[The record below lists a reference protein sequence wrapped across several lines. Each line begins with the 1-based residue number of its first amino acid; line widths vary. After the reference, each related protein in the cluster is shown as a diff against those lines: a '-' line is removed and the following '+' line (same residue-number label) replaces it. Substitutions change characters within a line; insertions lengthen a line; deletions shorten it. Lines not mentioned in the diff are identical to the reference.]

1 MTARLIPTFL
11 GEIDATARALFYNYY
26 LSEKMDSRITTNDSL
41 LEKGRGAQF
50 NPKNRFL
57 KGEYLREHAEAID
70 DWEKEKINTEY
81 IVDDSKTLVNK
92 VTSPDVG
99 MMYSAN
105 PYQGCEHGCIY
116 CYARNSHEYWGY
128 SAGVDF
134 ESRIVVKKNAPAL
147 LRKFFE
153 NKNWEPATI
162 SLSGNTDCYQPIER
176 KMKITRALLEICLE
190 YRNPVGVLTK
200 NALVLRDLDII
211 QELAKLNLV
220 HVFTSITSLDEK
232 LRQVLEPRTAS
243 YKSRLKVV
251 EAMASAGVPTGIMN
265 APLIPG
271 LNDMHMHDVLK
282 AAADAGARW
291 AGYTVV
297 RLNGAIGDIFKD
309 WLFKAFPDRADKVW
323 HQICEC
329 HGGNVNDSRWGNRI
343 VGDGKFAEL
352 IRDQFKLYCRKYG
365 LNETSMDLNTTAFRR
380 MKNRQMTLF

>member
-1 MTARLIPTFL
+1 MINQQA
-11 GEIDATARALFYNYY
+11 
-26 LSEKMDSRITTNDSL
+26 NDRY
-41 LEKGRGAQF
+41 EYGRGAQF

-57 KGEYLREHAEAID
+57 KGAYVQEHVEGID
-70 DWEKEKINTEY
+70 DWEQEERKTEY
-81 IVDDSKTLVNK
+81 ILDDSRTLVNEVK
-92 VTSPDVG
+92 SPDVG

-153 NKNWEPATI
+153 NKNWQPQPI

-176 KMKITRALLEICLE
+176 KMKITRHLLEICLDF
-190 YRNPVGVLTK
+190 RNPVGILSK
-200 NALVLRDLDII
+200 NALVLRDLDIL

-220 HVFTSITSLDEK
+220 RVFSSITSLDED
-232 LRQVLEPRTAS
+232 LRRKMEPRTAS

-251 EAMASAGVPTGIMN
+251 RTLAEKGIPTGIMN

-271 LNDMHMHDVLK
+271 LNDNHMHDVLK
-282 AAADAGARW
+282 AASEAGAKW

-297 RLNGAIGDIFKD
+297 RLNGAIGGIFHD
-309 WLFKAFPDRADKVW
+309 WLHKAFPDRAEKVW
-323 HQICEC
+323 NLICAC
-329 HGGNVNDSRWGNRI
+329 HDGNVNDSRWGNRI

-352 IRDQFKLYCRKYG
+352 IKTQFDLYCRKYH
-365 LNETSMDLNTTAFRR
+365 LNETQMDWNLTSFRR
-380 MKNRQMTLF
+380 IRNGQLPLF

>member
-1 MTARLIPTFL
+1 MINQQA
-11 GEIDATARALFYNYY
+11 
-26 LSEKMDSRITTNDSL
+26 NDRH
-41 LEKGRGAQF
+41 EKGRGAQY
-50 NPKNRFL
+50 NPKNKFL
-57 KGEYLREHAEAID
+57 KGEYVQEHVEAID
-70 DWEKEKINTEY
+70 DWEQEKRETEY
-81 IVDDSKTLVNK
+81 IVDDSRTLVNT

-147 LRKFFE
+147 LRKFFD
-153 NKNWEPATI
+153 NKNWQPATI

-176 KMKITRALLEICLE
+176 KMRITRALLEICLE

-211 QELAKLNLV
+211 QELAKMNLIR
-220 HVFTSITSLDEK
+220 VFSSITSLDED
-232 LRQVLEPRTAS
+232 LRKVMEPRTAS
-243 YKSRLKVV
+243 YRSRLKVV
-251 EAMASAGVPTGIMN
+251 ETLSKAGVPTGIMN

-282 AAADAGARW
+282 AASEAGAKW

-297 RLNGAIGDIFKD
+297 RLNGAIGGIFKD
-309 WLFKAFPDRADKVW
+309 WLYKSFPDRADKVW
-323 HQICEC
+323 HQISEC
-329 HGGNVNDSRWGNRI
+329 HEGKVNDSRWGNRI
-343 VGDGKFAEL
+343 VGDGKFAEV
-352 IRDQFKLYCRKYG
+352 IKTQFEIYCRKFH
-365 LNETSMDLNTTAFRR
+365 LNEVNMEMNTKDFRR
-380 MKNRQMTLF
+380 VKHGQLKLF

>member
-1 MTARLIPTFL
+1 M
-11 GEIDATARALFYNYY
+11 
-26 LSEKMDSRITTNDSL
+26 
-41 LEKGRGAQF
+41 Q
-50 NPKNRFL
+50 
-57 KGEYLREHAEAID
+57 EHVEGID
-70 DWEKEKINTEY
+70 DWEQENRKTEY
-81 IVDDSKTLVNK
+81 IYDDSKTLVNK

-147 LRKFFE
+147 LRKFFD

-176 KMKITRALLEICLE
+176 KMRITRALLEICLE
-190 YRNPVGVLTK
+190 YRNPVSILSN
-200 NALVLRDLDII
+200 NALVLRDMDII
-211 QELAKLNLV
+211 QELAKMDLV
-220 HVFTSITSLDEK
+220 RVFSSITSLDED
-232 LRQVLEPRTAS
+232 LRKVMEPRTAS
-243 YKSRLKVV
+243 YRSRLKVV
-251 EAMASAGVPTGIMN
+251 ETLAKAGVPTGIMN

-282 AAADAGARW
+282 AASEAGAKW

-309 WLFKAFPDRADKVW
+309 WLHKTFPDRAAKVW

-329 HGGNVNDSRWGNRI
+329 HGGNVNDSRWGDRI

-352 IRDQFKLYCRKYG
+352 IKTQFQIYCKKYK
-365 LNETSMDLNTTAFRR
+365 LNETRMEMNTKDFRR
-380 MKNRQMTLF
+380 MKGGQLPLF

>member
-1 MTARLIPTFL
+1 MTYDLR
-11 GEIDATARALFYNYY
+11 
-26 LSEKMDSRITTNDSL
+26 

-50 NPKNRFL
+50 NPKNKFL
-57 KGEYLREHAEAID
+57 KGEYLQEHAEGID
-70 DWEKEKINTEY
+70 DWEREKINTEY

-211 QELAKLNLV
+211 QELAKHNLV
-220 HVFTSITSLDEK
+220 RVFTSITSLDEK

-243 YKSRLKVV
+243 YRSRLKVL
-251 EAMASAGVPTGIMN
+251 EAMSKAGVPTGIMN

-271 LNDMHMHDVLK
+271 LNDMHIHDVLK
-282 AAADAGARW
+282 AASEAGAKW

-297 RLNGAIGDIFKD
+297 RLNGAIGGIFKD
-309 WLFKAFPDRADKVW
+309 WLYKAFPDRADKVW

-352 IRDQFKLYCRKYG
+352 IKDQFKLYCKKYH
-365 LNETSMDLNTTAFRR
+365 LNETDMELNTSAFRR
-380 MKNRQMTLF
+380 LKNKQMSLF